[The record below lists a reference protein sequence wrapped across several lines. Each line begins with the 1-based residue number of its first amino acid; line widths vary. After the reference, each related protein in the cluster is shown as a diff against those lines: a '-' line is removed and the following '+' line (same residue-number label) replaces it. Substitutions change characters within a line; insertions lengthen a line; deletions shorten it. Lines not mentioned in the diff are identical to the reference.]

1 LIATDEINIPTLIH
15 YIQEYLIKN
24 QDEFLQQSSIEIL
37 EAVYQYETITELL
50 NLSLKKICDER
61 DKLLVVINLLV

>member
-1 LIATDEINIPTLIH
+1 LIATDEINIPTLFH
-15 YIQEYLIKN
+15 YIQEYLNKN